1 MLLKQW
7 GNHLL
12 SYSQVGRGDLKDS
25 EGWEEVPVWG
35 NKRTA
40 TLPVPPSQV
49 PLHNRYEAQELDELG
64 GVDIGESS
72 SVQERLPKASQSAP
86 HFATTSVRKKRRTI
100 VIGVSLVRATE
111 GLICCSDLSH
121 REMCCLPGAQV
132 RDGARNISY
141 LVKPSDYY
149 PLLVFHI
156 VNEEVGKRG
165 PQAIKRDFRALGRL
179 LRGLGAQ
186 VVFSSVF
193 SVGDWDLHKRK
204 RVDALNEWLCEWC
217 HAQGFGYYGFGRQ
230 P

>member
-1 MLLKQW
+1 M
-7 GNHLL
+7 
-12 SYSQVGRGDLKDS
+12 
-25 EGWEEVPVWG
+25 
-35 NKRTA
+35 
-40 TLPVPPSQV
+40 
-49 PLHNRYEAQELDELG
+49 PLRNRYEALELEGLEA
-64 GVDIGESS
+64 VDVGESP

-156 VNEEVGKRG
+156 GNEEVGKRG

-204 RVDALNEWLCEWC
+204 RVGTPNEWLCESC
-217 HAQGFGYYGFGRQ
+217 HALGTMAWDTALRKGEC
-230 P
+230 